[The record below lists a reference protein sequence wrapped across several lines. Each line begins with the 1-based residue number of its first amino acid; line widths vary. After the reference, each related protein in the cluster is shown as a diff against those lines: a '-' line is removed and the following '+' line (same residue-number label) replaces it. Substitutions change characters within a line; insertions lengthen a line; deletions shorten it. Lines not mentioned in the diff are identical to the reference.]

1 MIKITLIQMI
11 KEASPILIGGAVVMA
26 TIVMLW
32 DYQWGI
38 FSKRNR
44 RKKQ

>member
-1 MIKITLIQMI
+1 MII
-11 KEASPILIGGAVVMA
+11 GAVVMA